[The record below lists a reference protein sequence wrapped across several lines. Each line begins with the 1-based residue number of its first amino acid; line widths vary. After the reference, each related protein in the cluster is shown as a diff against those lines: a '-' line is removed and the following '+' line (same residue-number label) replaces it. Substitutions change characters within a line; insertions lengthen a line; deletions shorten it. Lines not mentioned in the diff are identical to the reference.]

1 MAKNYYQPPSFS
13 GKGVKLLKVAL
24 LAFALLAT
32 PQSVM
37 AETSKSQAVE
47 QTGTFR
53 GTVVDQDGLPLIGVS
68 VLVKG
73 TSKGTVTDIDG
84 NFSLEVEQGKTLEF
98 TYVGYLTRSVVVKG
112 TDVHVVLKEDLMSL
126 DELVVVGYGT
136 QKKANLTGSV
146 ANVDNKLLENRPLT
160 NLSSGL
166 AGLLP
171 GVSVLQNSGQPGL
184 DVGTIN
190 IRGIGTFNES
200 GPLVIVDGFEGS
212 INDVNPND
220 VESISVLKDAASS
233 AIYGSKAANGVLLIT
248 TKRGRSGKAL
258 VTYQGMVGVTTA
270 TDYPR
275 YMSSDRI
282 AEVWNKVNQSV
293 GVEDRFTQ
301 EEINKFRNGSD
312 PDNYANTDWQDLL
325 YKNGL
330 QTSHYVTLS
339 GGNDV
344 AKYLASVGYLYQNGI
359 VDNYNK
365 NQVSARINVDIN
377 PSDRLETSWSINFMR
392 QDINEPMPSY
402 NNSTSSGPASDV
414 FGSSNSVY
422 QIFRQINVISPM
434 VPYKYSDGSYG
445 SISDG
450 NPIAW
455 VESGAN
461 GNTLKN
467 NLQAIGS
474 AKYYFFPFLSIKAAL
489 AYTRNTNEYAA
500 HNLRVKYHSGSQGV
514 TETAFTTSN
523 YERTVLD
530 VTPEFVKDFNGHN
543 FNVLAGYHAELY
555 KYRYNY
561 TYRTDMANDV
571 LTDIN
576 AGSSSTAKAE
586 GYTRE
591 LAMIS
596 WFGRFAYNY
605 KGKYLFEAN
614 ARYDG
619 SSRFSKDNRWGFFP
633 SFSAGWRFSDE
644 HFWDGIRDFVSNAK
658 LRLSWGKLGNQEIG
672 SYYPTITQMSLGY
685 GTIFD
690 GKYVNGTVTRNA
702 VNKDLK
708 WEATKTVGV
717 GLDVNFWK
725 IAAVFD
731 WYEKTTTGILM
742 TVDVPAVYALSNYYD
757 NIGKVRNRGF
767 EFGFEYN
774 DHKGDFTWAAGI
786 NGCINKNKVLDLGD
800 DVNGNPV
807 EYRGAGYDQL
817 DVRYAVGY
825 SMNQYYG
832 YEVDG
837 FLNASEAKPKAEG
850 GWADYEGSAV
860 RRAGDLKFVDQNGDG
875 KINSEDRVYLGS
887 MDPDFTYGFHLNF
900 GWKGLDAL
908 AFFQGAIGG
917 YRYMADALGS
927 LSTSDTKPNVLWED
941 SYSLVGE
948 GAKYPNMGVPGQN
961 YSGNGGQNSFWLQDA
976 SYVRLKELQIGYS
989 LPQKFLKKAGITNCR
1004 IYYSGQNLLTFS
1016 GMIKGFDPESPS
1028 GRGNGFPPTCVNSI
1042 GLNIT
1047 F

>member
-1 MAKNYYQPPSFS
+1 MKYAKLNHPSKELCFAMALAA
-13 GKGVKLLKVAL
+13 GLLTFPLPAQAAKSHVQ
-24 LAFALLAT
+24 AT
-32 PQSVM
+32 QQV
-37 AETSKSQAVE
+37 SQV
-47 QTGTFR
+47 R
-53 GTVVDQDGLPLIGVS
+53 GTVVDQSGMPLIGVS
-68 VLVKG
+68 ILVKG
-73 TSKGTVTDIDG
+73 TSTGTVTDLDG
-84 NFSLEVEQGKTLEF
+84 NFVIDVAKGKTLVIS
-98 TYVGYLTRSVVVKG
+98 YVGYHSENVVVNG
-112 TDVHVVLKEDLMSL
+112 SSIRVVLKEDALNL
-126 DELVVVGYGT
+126 DELVVVGFGV
-136 QKKANLTGSV
+136 QKRANLTGSV
-146 ANVDNKLLENRPLT
+146 ANVDKKLLENRPLT

-184 DVGTIN
+184 DVGNIN

-200 GPLVIVDGFEGS
+200 GPLVIIDGFEGTM
-212 INDVNPND
+212 NDVNPND
-220 VESISVLKDAASS
+220 VETISVLKDAASS
-233 AIYGSKAANGVLLIT
+233 AIYGSKAANGVILIT
-248 TKRGRSGKAL
+248 TKRGKSGKAS
-258 VTYQGMVGVTTA
+258 VTYQGLVGMTKA
-270 TDYPR
+270 TDYPHF
-275 YMSSDRI
+275 MSSDRI

-293 GVEDRFTQ
+293 GVADRFTS

-325 YKNGL
+325 YKTGM
-330 QTSHYVTLS
+330 QTSHNVTLS
-339 GGNDV
+339 GGNDM
-344 AKYLASVGYLYQNGI
+344 AKYLASVGYLYQDGI
-359 VDNYNK
+359 VDNYDK

-377 PSDRLETSWSINFMR
+377 PNRNLETSWSINFMR
-392 QDINEPMPSY
+392 QDINEPLPSY
-402 NNSTSSGPASDV
+402 NLSTSGGASGGE

-434 VPYKYSDGSYG
+434 VPYKYQDGSYG

-461 GNTLKN
+461 GNTIKN

-474 AKYYFFPFLSIKAAL
+474 AKYYFIPSLSVKAAL

-514 TETAFTTSN
+514 TEVAFTTSN

-530 VTPEFVKDFNGHN
+530 ITPEWVESFGGHN
-543 FNVLAGYHAELY
+543 FNVLAGYHAELF
-555 KYRYNY
+555 KYRYNR

-576 AGSSSTAKAE
+576 AGSSSTAQAE

-591 LAMIS
+591 LAMTS
-596 WFGRFAYNY
+596 WFGRLAYNY
-605 KGKYLFEAN
+605 KGRYLFEAN

-644 HFWDGIRDFVSNAK
+644 GFWDSLRDIISNAK

-672 SYYPTITQMSLGY
+672 AYYPTITQMSLGY
-685 GTIFD
+685 GTILD

-717 GLDVNFWK
+717 GLDLNIWK
-725 IAAVFD
+725 LNAVLD

-767 EFGFEYN
+767 EFSITYA
-774 DHKGDFTWAAGI
+774 DHQGDWSWGGGI
-786 NGCINKNKVLDLGD
+786 NGCFNKNEVLNLGN

-807 EYRGAGYDQL
+807 EYRGADVDQST
-817 DVRYAVGY
+817 VRNVVGKP
-825 SMNQYYG
+825 MNQYYG

-837 FLNASEAKPKAEG
+837 FLKSGEEKAYAEG

-860 RRAGDLKFVDQNGDG
+860 RRVGDLKYVDQNGDG
-875 KINSEDRVYLGS
+875 KIDGNDRVYLGS
-887 MDPDFTYGFHLNF
+887 MDPKFTFGFHFNLS
-900 GWKGLDAL
+900 WKGIDAV
-908 AFFQGAIGG
+908 AFFQGALGG
-917 YRYMADALGS
+917 KRYMGDALGG
-927 LSTSDTKPNVLWED
+927 LGTSDTKLNTLWED
-941 SYSLVGE
+941 SYILKGA
-948 GAKYPNMGVPGQN
+948 GAKYPNLGVPGQN
-961 YSGNGGQNSFWLQDA
+961 YSGNGGQNSFWLQNA
-976 SYVRLKELQIGYS
+976 SYCRLKELQIGYTI
-989 LPQKFLKKAGITNCR
+989 PQHLTNKIGISNCR
-1004 IYYSGQNLLTFS
+1004 IFYSGQNLLTIS

-1028 GRGNGFPPTCVNSI
+1028 GRGNGFPPTAVNSV
-1042 GLNIT
+1042 GLNVT

>member
-1 MAKNYYQPPSFS
+1 MTKNYYQPPSFS
-13 GKGVKLLKVAL
+13 DKGVKLLKAAI
-24 LAFALLAT
+24 LAFVLVSM
-32 PQSVM
+32 PQSIM
-37 AETSKSQAVE
+37 AETNKSQAVE
-47 QTGTFR
+47 QAGSFR
-53 GTVVDQDGLPLIGVS
+53 GTVVDQNGEPLIGVS
-68 VLVKG
+68 ILVKG
-73 TSKGTVTDIDG
+73 STTGTVTDFDG
-84 NFSLEVEQGKTLEF
+84 NFALDVAQGKTLEVS
-98 TYVGYLTRSVVVKG
+98 YVGYATQQIIVKG
-112 TDVHVVLKEDLMSL
+112 SEIKIVLKEDAMKL
-126 DELVVVGYGT
+126 DELVVVGFGT

-171 GVSVLQNSGQPGL
+171 GVSVLQNSGQPGM
-184 DVGTIN
+184 DIGNIN

-200 GPLVIVDGFEGS
+200 GPLVIIDGFEGS
-212 INDVNPND
+212 MNDVNPND

-233 AIYGSKAANGVLLIT
+233 AIYGSKAANGVILIT
-248 TKRGRSGKAL
+248 TKRGKSGRAT
-258 VTYQGMVGVTTA
+258 VTYQGLVGATTA

-275 YMSSDRI
+275 FMSSDRI

-301 EEINKFRNGSD
+301 DEINKFKNGSD

-325 YKNGL
+325 YKTGL
-330 QTSHYVTLS
+330 QTQHNVTLS
-339 GGNDV
+339 GGNDH

-359 VDNYNK
+359 VANYNK
-365 NQVSARINVDIN
+365 NQVSARVNVDIN
-377 PSDRLETSWSINFMR
+377 PFDKLETSWSINFMR
-392 QDINEPMPSY
+392 QDVNEPLPSY
-402 NNSTSSGPASDV
+402 NLSTSGGEGADA

-434 VPYKYSDGSYG
+434 VPYKYQDGSYG

-455 VESGAN
+455 VESGAK
-461 GNTLKN
+461 GNTIKN

-474 AKYYFFPFLSIKAAL
+474 AKYYFFPFLSVKAAL

-500 HNLRVKYHSGSQGV
+500 HNLRVKYHSGSQGT
-514 TETAFTTSN
+514 TETAFTSSN

-530 VTPEFVKDFNGHN
+530 VTPEFVKAFGGHN
-543 FNVLAGYHAELY
+543 LNVLAGYHAELY

-591 LAMIS
+591 LSMIS
-596 WFGRFAYNY
+596 WFGRIAYNY
-605 KGKYLFEAN
+605 LGRYLFEAN

-619 SSRFSKDNRWGFFP
+619 SSRFTGDNKWGFFP

-644 HFWDGIRDFVSNAK
+644 PFWGSLRNVISNAK

-672 SYYPTITQMSLGY
+672 SYYPTVTQMSLGY
-685 GTIFD
+685 GTIID

-708 WEATKTVGV
+708 WEATKTMGI
-717 GLDVNFWK
+717 GLDVNIWK
-725 IAAVFD
+725 LACVFD

-767 EFGFEYN
+767 EFGIEYN
-774 DHKGDFTWAAGI
+774 DHKGDFSWGAGI
-786 NGCINKNKVLDLGD
+786 NGCFNVNKVLNLGV

-807 EYRGAGYDQL
+807 EYRGASVDQST
-817 DVRYAVGY
+817 VRNVVGMA
-825 SMNQYYG
+825 MNQYYG

-837 FLNASEAKPKAEG
+837 FLNASETKSYAEG

-875 KINSEDRVYLGS
+875 KINGDDRVYLGS
-887 MDPDFTYGFHLNF
+887 MDPKFTFGFNLSF
-900 GWKGLDAL
+900 RWKGLDAV
-908 AFFQGAIGG
+908 AFFQGALGG
-917 YRYMADALGS
+917 KRYMGDALGG
-927 LSTSDTKPNVLWED
+927 LGTSDTKLNTLWED
-941 SYSLVGE
+941 SYILKGE
-948 GAKYPNMGVPGQN
+948 GAKYPNLGVPGQN
-961 YSGNGGQNSFWLQDA
+961 YSGNGGQNSFWLQNA
-976 SYVRLKELQIGYS
+976 SYCRLKELQIGYTI
-989 LPQKFLKKAGITNCR
+989 PQNITGKIGITNCR
-1004 IYYSGQNLLTFS
+1004 VFYSGQNLLTIS
-1016 GMIKGFDPESPS
+1016 GMIKGFDPEAPS

-1042 GLNIT
+1042 GLNVT